1 MLVRKCVSVCVCGVA
16 SASASVSFMAIKHV
30 EFCRF
35 ICQSGAQLKTHND
48 TGQKVLR
55 KNQKDAD
62 ERPQRCCD
70 DAEIVLNPP
79 KKKKTC
85 FTSSY
90 ATLWGS

>member
-1 MLVRKCVSVCVCGVA
+1 MCLCVWGVA

-62 ERPQRCCD
+62 ERPQRCCG
-70 DAEIVLNPP
+70 PT
-79 KKKKTC
+79 KKKQMMKMMLKLC
-85 FTSSY
+85 
-90 ATLWGS
+90 